1 MGQAGDLGI
10 VTRAKPGAPRGAGR
24 GGADFARGRGARGA
38 GQRPRLSPERPYQP
52 WRIAGVVTRPRA
64 NPFAC
69 LAPVRG
75 PLATRSY
82 APRAVP
88 WCGRSAAVALRTEG
102 RVGGWRLWSAPPRN
116 GPCDLQ
122 VATVRSQHTPC
133 RRCPSPAEPADD
145 GLPVALPLLR
155 PWWGRGG
162 FLRRRRVNLVLSALP
177 GWSGKEP
184 IEHTSCLLATNC
196 AVFQ

>member
-69 LAPVRG
+69 LAPARG
-75 PLATRSY
+75 AQQPEATPPAWFLGAVGARRSHG
-82 APRAVP
+82 
-88 WCGRSAAVALRTEG
+88 GRKGVSV
-102 RVGGWRLWSAPPRN
+102 VGGCGLHHRGMAP
-116 GPCDLQ
+116 
-122 VATVRSQHTPC
+122 VTSK
-133 RRCPSPAEPADD
+133 SP
-145 GLPVALPLLR
+145 L
-155 PWWGRGG
+155 
-162 FLRRRRVNLVLSALP
+162 
-177 GWSGKEP
+177 
-184 IEHTSCLLATNC
+184 
-196 AVFQ
+196 